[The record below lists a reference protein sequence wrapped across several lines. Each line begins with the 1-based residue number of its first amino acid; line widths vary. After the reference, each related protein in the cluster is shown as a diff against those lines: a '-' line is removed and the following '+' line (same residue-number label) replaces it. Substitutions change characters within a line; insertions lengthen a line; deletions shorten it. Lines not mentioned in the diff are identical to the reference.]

1 MSGDAP
7 QAATLDARNPAGG
20 TGGPEGSDA
29 GAAAAVK
36 STADATVGGS
46 TSGPA
51 GPAVG
56 DVHRFVAGTSGGT
69 LLVLHGTGGDENDLL
84 PLAREL
90 APEANLLAPRGPV
103 LEQGMPRFFRRL
115 GVGVF
120 DEADLERRTAEL
132 ARFVRAAAARHGFDP
147 ARVVALGYSN
157 GANIA
162 ASLLLRDGSVL
173 AGAVL
178 LRPVLPFEPLQLPD
192 LAGRGVFIAAGRRD
206 PYAPIERVEALAD
219 ALRRAGAAVELA
231 WSGGGHSLERGEL
244 DQAARWLQRHAP

>member
-1 MSGDAP
+1 MSPAP
-7 QAATLDARNPAGG
+7 
-20 TGGPEGSDA
+20 
-29 GAAAAVK
+29 GAAP
-36 STADATVGGS
+36 T
-46 TSGPA
+46 P

-84 PLAREL
+84 PLARQL
-90 APEANLLAPRGPV
+90 APEAHLLAPRGPV

-115 GVGVF
+115 AAGVF
-120 DEADLERRTAEL
+120 DEADLARRTAEL
-132 ARFVRAAAARHGFDP
+132 ARFVRAAAARYRFDA

-162 ASLLLRDGSVL
+162 ASLLLSDGAVL

-178 LRPVLPFEPLQLPD
+178 LRPVLPFEPRWLPD
-192 LAGRGVFIAAGRRD
+192 LAGKGVFIAAGQRD
-206 PYAPIERVEALAD
+206 PYAPVERVEALAD

-231 WSGGGHSLERGEL
+231 WNDGGHGLEPGEI
-244 DQAARWLQRHAP
+244 DQAARWLRRHAP